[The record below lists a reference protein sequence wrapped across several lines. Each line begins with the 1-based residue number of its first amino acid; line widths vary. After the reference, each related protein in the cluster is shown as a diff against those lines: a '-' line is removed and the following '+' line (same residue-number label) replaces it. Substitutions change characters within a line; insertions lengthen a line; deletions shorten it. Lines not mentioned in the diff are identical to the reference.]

1 MAVHFPRN
9 PNRPLQPQEIANL
22 KVREYFESM
31 ILENTPSWQSK
42 PEIPSPQEIMGSDT
56 PDDSLPLH
64 VNLIDRPW
72 DSKEQYIEAHYNL
85 LREDSVSPLRD
96 AVATL
101 RDNHSMDDTDKF
113 SIYESVSPEPP
124 AEVTSLGCIANNT
137 TK

>member
-1 MAVHFPRN
+1 MAVHFPN
-9 PNRPLQPQEIANL
+9 PTRPFQPQEIANF

-31 ILENTPSWQSK
+31 MVENTPEWQSK
-42 PEIPSPQEIMGSDT
+42 PEIPSAQEIMGSDT
-56 PDDSLPLH
+56 PDGSLPLH

-96 AVATL
+96 AVATI
-101 RDNHSMDDTDKF
+101 RDDHSMDDTKEF
-113 SIYESVSPEPP
+113 SIYESVSLQPP
-124 AEVTSLGCIANNT
+124 AEVASLGCITDNT